1 MANLFSISHFAPHTF
16 VYLLLLST
24 TASAIN
30 VTSVLSSFP
39 NLSSF
44 SNLLVSSGIAAEL
57 SGRNSLTLL
66 AVPNSR
72 FSSSSVDLTRRLPPS
87 SLADL
92 LRFHVLLQ
100 FLSDSDLRRV
110 TPSGS
115 TVTTLYEASGR
126 AFSGSGSVNVT
137 RDPVSG
143 SVTIGS
149 PNSSK
154 YVTVLN
160 LIETK
165 PPNITVLSV
174 DSLLV
179 PVGID
184 ITASETL
191 TPPPTSGTSSLSSPP
206 PSPPPG
212 TNLTEI
218 LINGHNFNVALSL
231 LVASGVITEFE
242 SYERG
247 AGVTVFVPTDSAFSD
262 LPENVNLQ
270 SLAAEQ
276 KAVVLKFHVLHSYYT
291 LGSLESITNPV
302 QPTLATEVMG
312 AGSYTL
318 NISRVNGS
326 IVTINSGVVLA
337 VVTQT
342 AFDQNP
348 VSVFGVSKVLL
359 PKELFPKPGQ
369 RVSPATSNT
378 TPPHEISLSPKS
390 SDEEPS
396 RLVSPPR
403 EIVSSAA
410 VKRVHGLLALSW
422 CWCIAFC
429 CILLV

>member
-1 MANLFSISHFAPHTF
+1 MANVFSISHFALPAF
-16 VYLLLLST
+16 AYLLLLLSST
-24 TASAIN
+24 AAAIN
-30 VTSVLSSFP
+30 VTVVLSSFP
-39 NLSSF
+39 NLSTF

-66 AVPNSR
+66 AVPNSH
-72 FSSSSVDLTRRLPPS
+72 FSSASVDLTRRLPPS
-87 SLADL
+87 ALADL

-100 FLSDSDLRRV
+100 FLSDSDLRRI
-110 TPSGS
+110 PPAGS

-126 AFSGSGSVNVT
+126 AFAGSGSVNVT
-137 RDPVSG
+137 RDPASG

-149 PNSSK
+149 PNSRN
-154 YVTVLN
+154 VTTVLK
-160 LIETK
+160 LLETK

-179 PVGID
+179 PAGID

-191 TPPPTSGTSSLSSPP
+191 TPPPTSGTSSLTPP
-206 PSPPPG
+206 PAG
-212 TNLTEI
+212 INLTQI

-242 SYERG
+242 NDERG
-247 AGVTVFVPTDSAFSD
+247 AGITVFVPTDSAFSD

-270 SLAAEQ
+270 SLAADK

-302 QPTLATEVMG
+302 QPTLATEEMG

-326 IVTINSGVVLA
+326 IVTINSGLVLA

-359 PKELFPKPGQ
+359 PKELFPKSGQ
-369 RVSPATSNT
+369 PVSPVTTS
-378 TPPHEISLSPKS
+378 TPPHEISLSPRS
-390 SDEEPS
+390 SNEQPS
-396 RLVSPPR
+396 RFVSPPG
-403 EIVSSAA
+403 EVVSSGV
-410 VKRVHGLLALSW
+410 VKRTRGLLALW
-422 CWCIAFC
+422 WWWCIAFC
-429 CILLV
+429 YVLV

>member
-1 MANLFSISHFAPHTF
+1 MANVISISHFTLPALA
-16 VYLLLLST
+16 YLLLLLSST
-24 TASAIN
+24 AAAIN
-30 VTSVLSSFP
+30 VTAVLSSFP

-66 AVPNSR
+66 AVPNSQ
-72 FSSSSVDLTRRLPPS
+72 FSSASVDLTRRLPPS
-87 SLADL
+87 TLADL

-100 FLSDSDLRRV
+100 FLSDSDLRRIP
-110 TPSGS
+110 PSGS
-115 TVTTLYEASGR
+115 AVTTLYEASGR
-126 AFSGSGSVNVT
+126 TFFGSGSVNVT
-137 RDPVSG
+137 RDPASG

-149 PNSSK
+149 PSTKN
-154 YVTVLN
+154 VTVLK
-160 LIETK
+160 LLETK

-174 DSLLV
+174 DSLIV
-179 PVGID
+179 PTGID

-191 TPPPTSGTSSLSSPP
+191 TPPPTSTSLSPP
-206 PSPPPG
+206 PAG
-212 TNLTEI
+212 INLTQI

-242 SYERG
+242 NDERG
-247 AGVTVFVPTDSAFSD
+247 AGITVFVPTDSAFSD
-262 LPENVNLQ
+262 LPSNVNLQ
-270 SLAAEQ
+270 SLPAEQ
-276 KAVVLKFHVLHSYYT
+276 KAFVLKFHVLHSYYT

-302 QPTLATEVMG
+302 QPTLATEEMG

-359 PKELFPKPGQ
+359 PKELFPKSGQ
-369 RVSPATSNT
+369 PVARA
-378 TPPHEISLSPKS
+378 PPQEISLSPES
-390 SDEEPS
+390 SDEQPS

-403 EIVSSAA
+403 EIVSSGA
-410 VKRVHGLLALSW
+410 VKRPLGSLALW
-422 CWCIAFC
+422 WWWCCCWCIAFC
-429 CILLV
+429 YLLV

>member
-1 MANLFSISHFAPHTF
+1 MANVISISHFAPIAF
-16 VYLLLLST
+16 AYLLLLLSST
-24 TASAIN
+24 TAAIN
-30 VTSVLSSFP
+30 VTAVLSSFP

-66 AVPNSR
+66 AVPNSH
-72 FSSSSVDLTRRLPPS
+72 FSSSDVDLTRRLLPAN
-87 SLADL
+87 LADL
-92 LRFHVLLQ
+92 LRFNVLTQ
-100 FLSDSDLRRV
+100 FLSDSDLRRIP
-110 TPSGS
+110 PSGS
-115 TVTTLYEASGR
+115 TVATLYEASGR
-126 AFSGSGSVNVT
+126 AIAGSGSVNVT
-137 RDPVSG
+137 RDPASG
-143 SVTIGS
+143 SVTIRS
-149 PNSSK
+149 PNSKSI
-154 YVTVLN
+154 TVLK
-160 LIETK
+160 LLETK

-179 PVGID
+179 PAGID

-191 TPPPTSGTSSLSSPP
+191 TPPPTSGTSPNPP
-206 PSPPPG
+206 AG
-212 TNLTEI
+212 INLTQI

-242 SYERG
+242 NDEHG
-247 AGVTVFVPTDSAFSD
+247 AGITVFVPTDSAFSD

-270 SLAAEQ
+270 SFPAEQ
-276 KAVVLKFHVLHSYYT
+276 KAVVLRFHVLHSYYT

-302 QPTLATEVMG
+302 QPTLATELAG

-326 IVTINSGVVLA
+326 IVTINSGLVLA

-359 PKELFPKPGQ
+359 PKELFPKSGQ
-369 RVSPATSNT
+369 TVNTPPATA
-378 TPPHEISLSPKS
+378 PPHEISLSPES
-390 SDEEPS
+390 SVNQPSS

-403 EIVSSAA
+403 DVVSSGA
-410 VKRVHGLLALSW
+410 VKMTLWL

-429 CILLV
+429 FIFLV